1 MGNGSFEV
9 HHTRGLLGVGGIVVG
24 ESGLEVGEG
33 AERFNGVEENI
44 TLG

>member
-9 HHTRGLLGVGGIVVG
+9 VGGIVFG

-33 AERFNGVEENI
+33 AERFNGVHKKHYFWIVLWDEI
-44 TLG
+44 